1 MYDLENPIL
10 GNTILDPSLEVDVML
25 LLATN
30 IFAQYYSICFINSF
44 WMGGGFQQ
52 ILGGKK
58 HENDC
63 LVSFMLQKYLVFSI
77 ILCLS
82 INSWYLLKYNLKI
95 WTYET
100 VAVVLNL
107 P

>member
-1 MYDLENPIL
+1 MKNWAHVKLNIYSLNPFLGCFSFRPGMYDLENPIL

-30 IFAQYYSICFINSF
+30 IFAHPYIQYYSVSFINSF

-63 LVSFMLQKYLVFSI
+63 LVSFLLQKYLVF
-77 ILCLS
+77 C
-82 INSWYLLKYNLKI
+82 
-95 WTYET
+95 
-100 VAVVLNL
+100 
-107 P
+107 

>member
-30 IFAQYYSICFINSF
+30 IFAHPYIQYYSISFVNSF
-44 WMGGGFQQ
+44 WMGGMFQQ
-52 ILGGKK
+52 ILGGQK

-63 LVSFMLQKYLVFSI
+63 LVSFLLQKYLVF
-77 ILCLS
+77 C
-82 INSWYLLKYNLKI
+82 
-95 WTYET
+95 
-100 VAVVLNL
+100 
-107 P
+107 

>member
-1 MYDLENPIL
+1 MKNWAHGKLNIYSLNPFLGCFRPGIYDLENPIL

-30 IFAQYYSICFINSF
+30 IFAHPYVQYYSISFVNSF

-63 LVSFMLQKYLVFSI
+63 LVSFLLQKYLVF
-77 ILCLS
+77 C
-82 INSWYLLKYNLKI
+82 
-95 WTYET
+95 
-100 VAVVLNL
+100 
-107 P
+107 